1 MAKKILLI
9 EDDSFLS
16 EIYVA
21 KFQESGFEV
30 VVAHDGAMGLAK
42 IKEQAPD
49 LILLDIVMPNMDGF
63 EILNAVKK
71 DPSIQHIPVVILSNL
86 GEQENVQK
94 GLELGAVAYIVK
106 AHYTPTEVVATVNEI
121 LSKLKQ

>member
-1 MAKKILLI
+1 MKKILLI

-30 VVAHDGAMGLAK
+30 LVAYNGSTGLAK

-49 LILLDIVMPNMDGF
+49 LILLDVVMPNIDGF
-63 EILNAVKK
+63 AVLQTIKE
-71 DPSIQHIPVVILSNL
+71 DSSTRHIPVVILSNL

-94 GLELGAVAYIVK
+94 GLDLGAAAYIVK
-106 AHYTPTEVVATVNEI
+106 AHHTPTEVVAKVKEI
-121 LSKLKQ
+121 LQQ